1 MKDAKKQMKRALKN
15 ADGTLSDLQ
24 TTVTLVESRRAQ
36 FSHIDDAELYD
47 RRTFVQ
53 TSRERLERARGE
65 MASDSVRF
73 KTGADGRAKAE
84 RRAGGGGGRGGA
96 QRSREEEEA
105 AEFVGDART
114 QAQTMLSQQ
123 DEALEWLDEAV
134 TRVGIMAEDIHE
146 ELGQQNKML
155 ADFDD
160 DLADAEEKLGLV
172 MGKLGKLLKTK
183 NRCQL
188 GTILVLCL
196 IVLILL
202 FLVIYT

>member
-1 MKDAKKQMKRALKN
+1 
-15 ADGTLSDLQ
+15 
-24 TTVTLVESRRAQ
+24 
-36 FSHIDDAELYD
+36 
-47 RRTFVQ
+47 
-53 TSRERLERARGE
+53 
-65 MASDSVRF
+65 
-73 KTGADGRAKAE
+73 
-84 RRAGGGGGRGGA
+84 
-96 QRSREEEEA
+96 
-105 AEFVGDART
+105 
-114 QAQTMLSQQ
+114 
-123 DEALEWLDEAV
+123 
-134 TRVGIMAEDIHE
+134 
-146 ELGQQNKML
+146 ML

>member
-1 MKDAKKQMKRALKN
+1 
-15 ADGTLSDLQ
+15 
-24 TTVTLVESRRAQ
+24 
-36 FSHIDDAELYD
+36 
-47 RRTFVQ
+47 
-53 TSRERLERARGE
+53 
-65 MASDSVRF
+65 
-73 KTGADGRAKAE
+73 
-84 RRAGGGGGRGGA
+84 
-96 QRSREEEEA
+96 
-105 AEFVGDART
+105 
-114 QAQTMLSQQ
+114 MLSQQ
-123 DEALEWLDEAV
+123 DEALEGLDEAV